1 MKKIKSSLEIALEK
15 VGQVTE
21 SREEL
26 EKFNDEKYLKAA
38 ASLGNSFLEGKTNKE
53 RAKETISSYP
63 EGIREKAWR
72 TFILRVAEGVS
83 PANIT
88 KVLETITFLTDNTEV
103 KKICGDTFE
112 LFKHHLDRLHE
123 KKAELEKEMHPILE
137 EQLDREG
144 FRGSALAGFNI
155 SQTEPWQRAVLEF
168 DNHYQ
173 EMLKDFRE
181 KLSKSLEKENRQ

>member
-15 VGQVTE
+15 LGQVKE

-26 EKFNDEKYLKAA
+26 EKFNEEKYLKAA

-53 RAKETISSYP
+53 RAGETINSYP
-63 EGIREKAWR
+63 EGIREKARR
-72 TFILRVAEGVS
+72 TFIIRVAEGIN
-83 PANIT
+83 PGNTAE
-88 KVLETITFLTDNTEV
+88 VLEMIASLTDNTEV
-103 KKICGDTFE
+103 KKICEETAG

-123 KKAELEKEMHPILE
+123 KKVELEKEMRSILE

-155 SQTEPWQRAVLEF
+155 SQTEPWKTAVLEI
-168 DNHYQ
+168 DNHYK

-181 KLSKSLEKENRQ
+181 KLSKGLEDPNH